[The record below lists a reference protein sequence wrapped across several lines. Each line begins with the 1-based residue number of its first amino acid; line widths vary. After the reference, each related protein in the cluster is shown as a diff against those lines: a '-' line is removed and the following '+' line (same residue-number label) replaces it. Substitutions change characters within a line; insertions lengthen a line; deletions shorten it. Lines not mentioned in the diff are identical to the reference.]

1 MPLDPSLD
9 GSGWTPAAL
18 RLLMKL
24 ASSAA
29 FEEALEQLRE
39 FGLLAPIS
47 RAGLERLTRPYAEA
61 CREEVR

>member
-1 MPLDPSLD
+1 MD

-29 FEEALEQLRE
+29 FEEALGLLWE

-47 RAGLERLTRPYAEA
+47 RAGLARLTEPYAEA
-61 CREEVR
+61 CREEVLERLA